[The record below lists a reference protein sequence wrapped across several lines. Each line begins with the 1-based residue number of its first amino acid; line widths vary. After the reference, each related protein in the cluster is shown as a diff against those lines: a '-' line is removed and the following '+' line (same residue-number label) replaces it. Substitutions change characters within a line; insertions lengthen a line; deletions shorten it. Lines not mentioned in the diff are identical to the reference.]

1 MILLFPNV
9 GTLTVF
15 ADRMESENDSASQ
28 VKDDSDPYE
37 TQNSENNQELENQ
50 ESILLNEE
58 KINDGIVDF
67 EEIDERVTDVRL
79 SSSIDHWLP
88 SYSYGSNWHASNYQ
102 RTGSCDT
109 SWISVKMYEIMYHHH
124 VYDGLMKLGIGSLGY
139 QVGSTIRTSTIFVGG
154 DSSGFQDFLT
164 VSNKAGLG
172 YQNHRDWTNV
182 VSVPA
187 IRSGVGRQPG
197 AAGRFEIGGNNTFI
211 TTDGVLKIDVDVSY
225 VQITR
230 LKAAPL
236 TNNRLQLTTGTGYR
250 SVDYDHQRWGPA
262 GAQLNNDLSVRN
274 QVVISPDFGALHAW
288 NSLRIIQDPPIITLG
303 DNAIQKVAVGAQVPN
318 IESFVNVS
326 NRMDGGTL
334 QYSWINQPSTATS
347 GRKEGRI
354 KVVDTLGSF
363 TNSREINVNIDVGNF
378 WGTSEWILHENGTL
392 EIKEGSFDASSFIN
406 RPTWYPYH
414 DKITK
419 IEFTGDVNA
428 NASSSFLFAEL
439 PLLQEINN
447 LDRLNTS
454 NVNTM
459 DNMFADLPFL
469 KILDLSTL
477 DTKNVSNFGYMF
489 SNSPLQELHLSNF
502 NTENATN
509 LNGMFSGMRNL
520 AYLDLS
526 KFDTSRVVSM
536 NYLVSSCH
544 SLVELNF
551 SGSSFD
557 TQSTS
562 MTGMFSNTTNLEIL
576 HLGTK
581 FKFTND
587 VGLSEL
593 PVNMSWQGQR
603 DNGAIIYFPSTA
615 VFISNFRGSNHAG
628 TYRITNNEPIKVK
641 IPINMI
647 FSSNEKDH
655 SVIESREYY
664 IENLSKAKLDVSI
677 YSIEGLANVK
687 SITTLKM
694 NELLLIEGGV
704 SVVNESKTLL
714 SLEAR
719 ESNIVKFA
727 GIAKEVEKTEYPSF
741 YLKLKFNQPSS

>member
-28 VKDDSDPYE
+28 VEDDSDPYE
-37 TQNSENNQELENQ
+37 TQQSENDE

-58 KINDGIVDF
+58 KINDEIVDF
-67 EEIDERVTDVRL
+67 EEIDERSNDVRL
-79 SSSIDHWLP
+79 NSSIDYWLP
-88 SYSYGSNWHASNYQ
+88 SSSYGSQWHASRYQ
-102 RTGSCDT
+102 RTGSYDT
-109 SWISVKMYEIMYHHH
+109 SWISVKIFEIMYNHHLYNH
-124 VYDGLMKLGIGSLGY
+124 LMKLASQSLGY
-139 QVGSTIRTSTIFVGG
+139 QVGSSIQTPYIWVNG
-154 DSSGFQDFLT
+154 DSRGFQDFLT
-164 VSNKAGLG
+164 VSNRAGLG
-172 YQNHRDWTNV
+172 YQAHRGWHNV
-182 VSVPA
+182 VSVPS
-187 IRSGVGRQPG
+187 IGSGVGRQPG
-197 AAGRFEIGGNNTFI
+197 EGGQFGHYSDFNTFR
-211 TTDGVLKIDVDVSY
+211 TRDGVLQIDVSVISAR
-225 VQITR
+225 VTR
-230 LKAAPL
+230 LRSAPL
-236 TNNRLQLTTGTGYR
+236 TDSRLQLTDGTGYLTI
-250 SVDYDHQRWGPA
+250 SYDHQRWGTA
-262 GAQLNNDLSVRN
+262 GARLTNDLSPRN
-274 QVVISPDFGALHAW
+274 QVEISANFGGLHAW
-288 NSLRIIQDPPIITLG
+288 DSSRIIQAPPVITLESMP
-303 DNAIQKVAVGAQVPN
+303 IQKVAVGEKVPN

-334 QYSWINQPSTATS
+334 QYSWIIQPSTATS
-347 GRKEGRI
+347 GQKQGRI

-363 TNSREINVNIDVGNF
+363 INSREIDVNLDVGNF

-392 EIKEGSFDASSFIN
+392 EIMEGSFDASSFIN
-406 RPTWYPYH
+406 RPTWHPYH

-439 PLLQEINN
+439 PLLQEISN

-459 DNMFADLPFL
+459 DNMFADLPSL
-469 KILDLSTL
+469 ESLDLGTF

-489 SNSPLQELHLSNF
+489 SNSPLQELHVSNF

-520 AYLDLS
+520 EYLDLS
-526 KFDTSRVVSM
+526 KFDTSKVASM
-536 NYLVSSCH
+536 NYLVWSCR
-544 SLVELNF
+544 SLVELNL

-562 MTGMFSNTTNLEIL
+562 MTGMFSNTTNLGTL
-576 HLGTK
+576 HLGTN

-587 VGLSEL
+587 TGLSEL

-615 VFISNFRGSNHAG
+615 VFISNFRGSTHAG

-664 IENLSKAKLDVSI
+664 IENLSNAKLDVSI